1 MWGLGL
7 GRRVQSRTGTRA
19 WACTRC
25 SPDAGPFPARPPQP
39 ARPRLSPERPGLPPA
54 RTCPE
59 RSQSSSPR
67 PLVPRDR
74 RPPVLSPALLPPA
87 WPRQPHSARTQGA
100 RCPTLASGSGQWRSA
115 RAGGQGHLWSPA
127 PATWKFPFTWS
138 PGLAHGRA
146 TRTRGPR
153 AEGRCHA
160 HRRARVPLAMGRIR
174 SCFCLLH
181 LPCSR
186 GQQSPRWPVRRRRGR
201 DILSQGRG
209 EPSGPIVQWAFSK
222 VAEGCLDAEGCP
234 RCAQPEPARPPKLA
248 ARSAADSAGFWAGR
262 EECVWASPA
271 AAPSCPQGRA
281 PGRRTAGSGGG
292 AGFNALGTSGQRA
305 ARPGEPASGP
315 FRRRLAGVEGPSCL
329 CPLKLLERG
338 LWLFRSRPGVTYP
351 RCPGPRGLCGKSST
365 LPLRAGSSQRQT
377 AHTWT
382 WLCSNKTLLTQSGRG
397 PDRESCGL
405 GGRRGGH
412 SPRPSR
418 PLFRGLWSQ
427 VSSSPVLLCSLGLSA
442 LNTAPPSSAG
452 RGALGGGSLCAPLR
466 ALGPAT
472 GPGSACPAEARG
484 HLCRCPWAGTHRRWL
499 ATRTSPGFCPLGGF
513 HCEFTGLSAVAFRRV
528 LVNSSPNS
536 RWHRCPVWFVTPPPP
551 PHHKCCRVFQAAP
564 GGLGTAPSPASCPHA
579 RGGGERPTR
588 GRAPCP

>member
-1 MWGLGL
+1 M
-7 GRRVQSRTGTRA
+7 
-19 WACTRC
+19 
-25 SPDAGPFPARPPQP
+25 
-39 ARPRLSPERPGLPPA
+39 
-54 RTCPE
+54 
-59 RSQSSSPR
+59 
-67 PLVPRDR
+67 
-74 RPPVLSPALLPPA
+74 
-87 WPRQPHSARTQGA
+87 
-100 RCPTLASGSGQWRSA
+100 
-115 RAGGQGHLWSPA
+115 
-127 PATWKFPFTWS
+127 
-138 PGLAHGRA
+138 
-146 TRTRGPR
+146 
-153 AEGRCHA
+153 
-160 HRRARVPLAMGRIR
+160 
-174 SCFCLLH
+174 
-181 LPCSR
+181 
-186 GQQSPRWPVRRRRGR
+186 RRRRGR

-271 AAPSCPQGRA
+271 AAPSCPQGQA
-281 PGRRTAGSGGG
+281 PGRRTTGSGGG

-315 FRRRLAGVEGPSCL
+315 FRRHLAGVEGPSCL

-351 RCPGPRGLCGKSST
+351 RRPGPRGLCGKSST
-365 LPLRAGSSQRQT
+365 LPLQAGSSRRQT

-536 RWHRCPVWFVTPPPP
+536 RWHRSPVWFVTPPPP
-551 PHHKCCRVFQAAP
+551 PPSQVRPCVP
-564 GGLGTAPSPASCPHA
+564 GGAGRPGDSPQSRLVPSRARRRGAAHPGASALPVAALVDGAGVRPRGWSPTAREP
-579 RGGGERPTR
+579 
-588 GRAPCP
+588 

>member
-1 MWGLGL
+1 MGAGAGEEGSEPDRHASLGL
-7 GRRVQSRTGTRA
+7 HPLQPRRRPLSCPPASACPPAPVPRA
-19 WACTRC
+19 PGAA
-25 SPDAGPFPARPPQP
+25 AGPDL
-39 ARPRLSPERPGLPPA
+39 PRALPVLLS
-54 RTCPE
+54 
-59 RSQSSSPR
+59 R

-74 RPPVLSPALLPPA
+74 RSPVLSPALLPPA
-87 WPRQPHSARTQGA
+87 WPRQPPPARTQGA

-115 RAGGQGHLWSPA
+115 QAGGQGHLWSPA

-201 DILSQGRG
+201 DILSQGWG

-281 PGRRTAGSGGG
+281 PGRRTVGSGGG

-351 RCPGPRGLCGKSST
+351 RRPGPRGLCGKSST

-405 GGRRGGH
+405 GGRRGRH
-412 SPRPSR
+412 SLRPSR
-418 PLFRGLWSQ
+418 PLSRAVVPGL
-427 VSSSPVLLCSLGLSA
+427 VLPSASL
-442 LNTAPPSSAG
+442 
-452 RGALGGGSLCAPLR
+452 
-466 ALGPAT
+466 
-472 GPGSACPAEARG
+472 
-484 HLCRCPWAGTHRRWL
+484 
-499 ATRTSPGFCPLGGF
+499 
-513 HCEFTGLSAVAFRRV
+513 
-528 LVNSSPNS
+528 
-536 RWHRCPVWFVTPPPP
+536 
-551 PHHKCCRVFQAAP
+551 
-564 GGLGTAPSPASCPHA
+564 
-579 RGGGERPTR
+579 
-588 GRAPCP
+588 